1 VNAAAL
7 PLPTRKDEGY
17 RYADLAALET
27 VWPAAVQVV
36 RVPAGESAALSLI
49 ADGNGP
55 EAHEI
60 AITLEDGAVFD
71 LRLLNAGAPMAAS
84 A

>member
-55 EAHEI
+55 EAMKSRSRWKT
-60 AITLEDGAVFD
+60 ARCSTCACSTPA
-71 LRLLNAGAPMAAS
+71 RPMAAS